1 MDLRN
6 QQTNGQPA
14 QTQDRQP
21 GIESVMNPRPIYED
35 ENYKGTDKLKG
46 KVALITGATAESAG
60 QLPLPML
67 KKARTSRSPT

>member
-21 GIESVMNPRPIYED
+21 GIESVMN
-35 ENYKGTDKLKG
+35 
-46 KVALITGATAESAG
+46 SASD
-60 QLPLPML
+60 L
-67 KKARTSRSPT
+67 

>member
-46 KVALITGATAESAG
+46 KVALITGG
-60 QLPLPML
+60 D
-67 KKARTSRSPT
+67 